1 MSAGREQRIAI
12 IGGGPAGSLLAIL
25 LARRGLKPVVF
36 ERGPRFSATAP
47 SGAQPRTSLSA
58 SYTETRGGRSINLA
72 LAARGIAAL
81 RRAGIEGEV
90 AKLLIPMRG
99 RMIHDLAGA
108 QRFLPYGQRATEEI
122 YSVSRATL
130 NTLLYELAAERHG
143 VDYRFGE
150 RCVDLAANG
159 MPLIESRD
167 GGRRLLEADI
177 VLAADGAGSEVRRA
191 LASSGAIMAREELLD
206 HGYKELTLAA
216 RDGGFALD
224 ANALHIW
231 PRGGFML
238 IALPNP
244 ERTFTATLFLP
255 HRGEPSFASVGPGQ
269 AREFFQREFAD
280 AVPLIPALEQDYAEH
295 PVGHL
300 GTVHCRPWSF
310 ANRVLLVGDAAHAIV
325 PFHGQGMNA
334 AFEDCVV
341 LDELMAKHGTAAGHD
356 WPAIFA
362 AFEAERAPNARA
374 IAEMALE
381 NYREMRDDV
390 RDPNF
395 QLRADLSFELER
407 RFPGRFIP
415 RYSMVMFHPEIPYV
429 EAQRR
434 GELQAK
440 ILYELTGSARS
451 LREIDLERAGALVD
465 RIL

>member
-1 MSAGREQRIAI
+1 MSAASERIAI
-12 IGGGPAGSLLAIL
+12 VGGGPAGSLLAIL
-25 LARRGLKPVVF
+25 LARRGLAPVVI
-36 ERGPRFSATAP
+36 ERGAQFSYAAP
-47 SGAQPRTSLSA
+47 
-58 SYTETRGGRSINLA
+58 RGGRSINLA

-81 RRAGIEGEV
+81 RRAGIEAEV

-99 RMIHDLAGA
+99 RMVHDLGGP

-130 NTLLYELAAERHG
+130 NTLLYELAAQRHG
-143 VDYRFGE
+143 VEYRFGQQ
-150 RCVDLAANG
+150 CVGVAADG
-159 MPLIESRD
+159 APLIDAGAGPKR
-167 GGRRLLEADI
+167 LEADV

-191 LASSGAIMAREELLD
+191 LAANGAITAREELLD

-216 RDGGFALD
+216 RGGDFALS

-238 IALPNP
+238 IGLPNP
-244 ERTFTATLFLP
+244 DHTFTATLFLP
-255 HRGEPSFASVGPGQ
+255 HRGEPSFASVGAAA
-269 AREFFQREFAD
+269 ARAFFEREFAD
-280 AVPLIPALEQDYAEH
+280 AVPLIPELARDYADH
-295 PVGHL
+295 AVGLL

-341 LDELMAKHGTAAGHD
+341 LDELVGKHVRADGHD

-362 AFEAERAPNARA
+362 AFEAERTPNARA

-381 NYREMRDDV
+381 NYLEMRDDV
-390 RDPNF
+390 RDPKF

-407 RFPGRFIP
+407 RLLLIRQTSGSYNRF
-415 RYSMVMFHPEIPYV
+415 
-429 EAQRR
+429 
-434 GELQAK
+434 
-440 ILYELTGSARS
+440 SAS
-451 LREIDLERAGALVD
+451 FSDS
-465 RIL
+465 

>member
-1 MSAGREQRIAI
+1 MSAAAAKRIAI

-25 LARRGLKPVVF
+25 LARRGLKPVVV
-36 ERGPRFSATAP
+36 ERGRQFSYATP
-47 SGAQPRTSLSA
+47 
-58 SYTETRGGRSINLA
+58 RGGRSINLA

-81 RRAGIEGEV
+81 RRVGIEAEV

-99 RMIHDLAGA
+99 RMVHDLRGA

-130 NTLLYELAAERHG
+130 NTLLYELAAQRHG
-143 VDYRFGE
+143 VEYRFGQQ
-150 RCVDLAANG
+150 CVGVAQDG
-159 MPLIESRD
+159 TPLIDAGLGPQR
-167 GGRRLLEADI
+167 LEADV

-191 LASSGAIMAREELLD
+191 LAANGAITAREELLD

-216 RDGGFALD
+216 RGGEFALD

-238 IALPNP
+238 IGLPNP
-244 ERTFTATLFLP
+244 DRTFTATLFLP
-255 HRGEPSFASVGPGQ
+255 HRGEPSFASVGAAE
-269 AREFFQREFAD
+269 ARAFFEREFAD
-280 AVPLIPALEQDYAEH
+280 AVPLIPTLEHDYAEH
-295 PVGHL
+295 PVGLL

-341 LDELMAKHGTAAGHD
+341 LDELIGGHHNAQGHD

-362 AFEAERAPNARA
+362 AFEADRAPNAHA

-390 RDPNF
+390 RDPKF

-415 RYSMVMFHPEIPYV
+415 RYSMVMFHPEISYAD
-429 EAQRR
+429 AQRR
-434 GELQAK
+434 GAAQAT
-440 ILYELTGSARS
+440 ILNELTRSADS
-451 LREIDLERAGALVD
+451 LSQIDLQQGARLVD
-465 RIL
+465 SLLAPVAG